1 MHAMKKTMLAAAAA
15 LGATAACA
23 ADVTVYGL
31 VDYGLMYTGTDN
43 GSNTSHV
50 TEMTS
55 GKNLGSRFGFKG
67 SEDLGNGVKVGFIL
81 ENGFSAD
88 TGALPSNG
96 KIFDRE
102 STIYLEGNFGNLKF
116 GRMTRL
122 TGSTGSS
129 CIYAGNI
136 APISTG
142 YGDSIPGYNAVFA
155 GNLLRYDNVAM
166 YTTPDFAGLKLYL
179 QYSGGYDVDEDEGE
193 VETQSSTNR
202 FYALGMSYKNG
213 PFNMAGAVERFN
225 WKSYNLTADERE
237 LDDGLV
243 VSAGGAY
250 DFEVVKLF
258 LMGVYFDHMPLSMG
272 FFGDENKFTVGKE
285 EFKNEDLQGFGINT
299 GINAPVLGGNLRLSL
314 TYMNA
319 EPSTQVAADFEVDRC
334 NVTVGWED
342 KLSKRTTLYLG
353 AAWTQD
359 DYQVVEATRYSAT
372 VGLIHSF

>member
-1 MHAMKKTMLAAAAA
+1 
-15 LGATAACA
+15 
-23 ADVTVYGL
+23 
-31 VDYGLMYTGTDN
+31 
-43 GSNTSHV
+43 
-50 TEMTS
+50 MTS

-67 SEDLGNGVKVGFIL
+67 SEDLGNGLKVGFIL

-88 TGALPSNG
+88 TGALPANG
-96 KIFDRE
+96 RLFDRE
-102 STIYLEGNFGNLKF
+102 STIYLEGDFGNLKF

-179 QYSGGYDVDEDEGE
+179 QYSGGYDIDEDEGE
-193 VETQSSTNR
+193 VENQSSANR

-225 WKSYNLTADERE
+225 WKSYDPNGSITEE
-237 LDDGLV
+237 PDDGLV

-250 DFEVVKLF
+250 DFQVVKYF

-272 FFGDENKFTVGKE
+272 FFGDENKLTVGGKTIE
-285 EFKNEDLQGFGINT
+285 NEDLQGFGINT

-319 EPSTQVAADFEVDRC
+319 EPSTEIASDFEIDRY

-359 DYQVVEATRYSAT
+359 DYQIVEATRYSAT

>member
-1 MHAMKKTMLAAAAA
+1 
-15 LGATAACA
+15 
-23 ADVTVYGL
+23 
-31 VDYGLMYTGTDN
+31 
-43 GSNTSHV
+43 
-50 TEMTS
+50 
-55 GKNLGSRFGFKG
+55 
-67 SEDLGNGVKVGFIL
+67 
-81 ENGFSAD
+81 
-88 TGALPSNG
+88 
-96 KIFDRE
+96 
-102 STIYLEGNFGNLKF
+102 
-116 GRMTRL
+116 
-122 TGSTGSS
+122 
-129 CIYAGNI
+129 
-136 APISTG
+136 
-142 YGDSIPGYNAVFA
+142 
-155 GNLLRYDNVAM
+155 
-166 YTTPDFAGLKLYL
+166 
-179 QYSGGYDVDEDEGE
+179 
-193 VETQSSTNR
+193 
-202 FYALGMSYKNG
+202 MSYKNG

-225 WKSYNLTADERE
+225 WKSYNLTADERD